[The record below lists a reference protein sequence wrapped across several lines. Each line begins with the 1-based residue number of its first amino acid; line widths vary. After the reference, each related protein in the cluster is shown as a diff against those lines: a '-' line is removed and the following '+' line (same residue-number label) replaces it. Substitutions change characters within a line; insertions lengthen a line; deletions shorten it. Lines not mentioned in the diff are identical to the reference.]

1 MWWEDRAP
9 SAGPNDTASRSA
21 EESVTPDL
29 MPVAV
34 PSRERSALR
43 DLAVVAKGTAIL
55 FGLGVVAGLA
65 IRGPLGGPIGR
76 LVDAPARR
84 WAVDHASP
92 AWTHLFR
99 ALSALGSAPG
109 VALAG
114 VAVGSC
120 LAWRSRSWRPIAQV
134 AVAYL
139 MASVLTVA
147 TKAAVGRVPASGVIS
162 GLLGG
167 TFPSGQV
174 LLSAAVFGTVL
185 MLGTRPGSN
194 RVVRAVSTLVVVVVV
209 SGVAVAR
216 VYLLAHYLSD
226 VLAGLVLGAGC
237 VVTALAVDRPT
248 RTGITRRIKRSGTV
262 SDGVP
267 PRTGT

>member
-1 MWWEDRAP
+1 
-9 SAGPNDTASRSA
+9 
-21 EESVTPDL
+21 VTPDL
-29 MPVAV
+29 KPVAV
-34 PSRERSALR
+34 PSRQRSALR
-43 DLAVVAKGTAIL
+43 DLAVVATGTAIL

-76 LVDAPARR
+76 LLDAPARR
-84 WAVDHASP
+84 WAVDHATP

-99 ALSALGSAPG
+99 TLSALGSAPG

-114 VAVGSC
+114 VAIGSW
-120 LAWRSRSWRPIAQV
+120 LAWRSRSWRPIVQV

-147 TKAAVGRVPASGVIS
+147 TKAAVDRVPPGIIT

-194 RVVRAVSTLVVVVVV
+194 PVVRAVSTVVVVVVV

-237 VVTALAVDRPT
+237 VATALAVGRPT
-248 RTGITRRIKRSGTV
+248 RAGTMRRIKRTETV

-267 PRTGT
+267 PRMGT